1 MVYQYQPVNPL
12 NAFAQSFQM
21 VRGIQDDNARRQQE
35 QVKQQ
40 QAMQRQRD
48 LQGAIA
54 NLRINPSPE
63 AIAEFGLMFPEM
75 KEQIDGYY
83 STLSSAKQATQ
94 KQVMGEVVIA
104 QRTGR
109 LDQVPSIF
117 ERYAVAAENSGDMA
131 AAKEYR
137 DAAEF
142 AKTNPEGAAETAKLR
157 FGLIDPDGY
166 KTLFDNS
173 IYDTATIKEL
183 IAEGLPYGSPEFQ
196 EALRQ
201 KREGDPWVAVPGVGL
216 FMRKQLEAAAAGGQV
231 EAAPD
236 IPEGAVRMLIQNPS
250 LRGDFD
256 KKYGKG
262 AADRVLGGGGS
273 NATGSFRGD

>member
-12 NAFAQSFQM
+12 DAFAQSFQM

-35 QVKQQ
+35 QVAQQ

-83 STLSSAKQATQ
+83 STLSSAKKATQ

-109 LDQVPSIF
+109 LDQVPSIL
-117 ERYAVAAENSGDMA
+117 ERSAVAAENSGDMA
-131 AAKEYR
+131 SAKEYR

-142 AKTNPEGAAETAKLR
+142 AKANPEGAAETAKLR
-157 FGLIDPDGY
+157 LGLIDPEGY
-166 KTLFDNS
+166 RALFDNS
-173 IYDTATIKEL
+173 MYDTAKIKET
-183 IAEGLPYGSPEFQ
+183 IAEGFEYGTPEFRARLK
-196 EALRQ
+196 EKNDA
-201 KREGDPWVAVPGVGL
+201 DPVVNVSGVGA
-216 FMRKQLEAAAAGGQV
+216 FSREAILEAIAAGEGAV
-231 EAAPD
+231 TPMV
-236 IPEGAVRMLIQNPS
+236 PEGAVRALIQNPQ
-250 LRGDFD
+250 RRDEFD
-256 KKYGKG
+256 RKYGKG
-262 AADRVLGGGGS
+262 ASERYLGGGGS
-273 NATGSFRGD
+273 NATGNFR

>member
-12 NAFAQSFQM
+12 NAFAQSFQL
-21 VRGIQDDNARRQQE
+21 VRGIQDDNTRRQQE

-48 LQGAIA
+48 LQGALA

-166 KTLFDNS
+166 KTIFDNS
-173 IYDTATIKEL
+173 LYDTAKIKEVL
-183 IAEGLPYGSPEFQ
+183 AEGLEYGTPEFQ
-196 EALRQ
+196 ARMKELND
-201 KREGDPWVAVPGVGL
+201 EDPIVNVSGVGA
-216 FMRKQLEAAAAGGQV
+216 FSREAIMEAIRSGQGSV
-231 EAAPD
+231 TPMV
-236 IPEGAVRMLIQNPS
+236 PEGAVRALIQNPS
-250 LRGDFD
+250 RRDEFD
-256 KKYGKG
+256 RKYGKG
-262 AADRVLGGGGS
+262 ASDRYLGGGGS
-273 NATGSFRGD
+273 NATGNFR

>member
-12 NAFAQSFQM
+12 DAFAQSFQM

-94 KQVMGEVVIA
+94 KQVMSEVVIA

-166 KTLFDNS
+166 KTLFDTG
-173 IYDTATIKEL
+173 IDLDTSQIKNL
-183 IAEGLPYGSPEFQ
+183 IAEGLKPGTPEFQAALREERTKVSFFHPEYGYVSGSPEFVQ
-196 EALRQ
+196 SVFGGSAPADTEKLPRITTKEGYDALAPGQ
-201 KREGDPWVAVPGVGL
+201 KYIGPDGKPYQ
-216 FMRKQLEAAAAGGQV
+216 KSGG
-231 EAAPD
+231 A
-236 IPEGAVRMLIQNPS
+236 
-250 LRGDFD
+250 
-256 KKYGKG
+256 
-262 AADRVLGGGGS
+262 GS
-273 NATGSFRGD
+273 NASGNF